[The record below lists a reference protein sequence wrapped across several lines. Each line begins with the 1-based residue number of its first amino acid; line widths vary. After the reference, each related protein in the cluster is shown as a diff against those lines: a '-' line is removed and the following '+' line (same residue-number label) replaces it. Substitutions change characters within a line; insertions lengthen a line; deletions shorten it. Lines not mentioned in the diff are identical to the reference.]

1 MAQLSFQSPATSADD
16 NETVAKRASLAQS
29 WLTEIADARKREKD
43 FREFGR
49 KVNQL
54 YEAEKKEEYQFN
66 ILFSNTETLAPAL
79 YNSVPRPVV
88 QRRFKDADPLG
99 KSASLLVQRTL
110 EFLLD
115 TDMRDYPSFD
125 DLMQSAVLE
134 ALVPGRGV
142 TRFKYDATIA
152 EVEQEPVEGPGP
164 DGKIGRA
171 SCRERVF
178 RAV

>member
-1 MAQLSFQSPATSADD
+1 MAQIDLTPQTPEDEAAKKSAAT
-16 NETVAKRASLAQS
+16 VQHCLA
-29 WLTEIADARKREKD
+29 EIADAQKREKE
-43 FREFGR
+43 FRKFGR

-54 YEAEKKEEYQFN
+54 YEAEKREEYQFN

-99 KSASLLVQRTL
+99 KYASLLVQRAL

-115 TDMRDYPSFD
+115 TDLRDYPSFD

-134 ALVPGRGV
+134 ALVPGRG
-142 TRFKYDATIA
+142 
-152 EVEQEPVEGPGP
+152 
-164 DGKIGRA
+164 
-171 SCRERVF
+171 
-178 RAV
+178 